1 MAKRGWSGESAD
13 MYIRLPLE
21 MKEWIE
27 REAERNYV
35 SQNSEIIRAIRSRM
49 DSEQPKKATG

>member
-1 MAKRGWSGESAD
+1 MAKRESAD

-49 DSEQPKKATG
+49 DSEPPKKATG